1 MFLPAALSLQSC
13 AAVLTWPL
21 PTAAGAV
28 KAMAHGEK
36 SDSIIM
42 VFQKQRL

>member
-28 KAMAHGEK
+28 KAMGTRRGK
-36 SDSIIM
+36 SSMELI
-42 VFQKQRL
+42 K